1 MDRPLS
7 SAVDRVLAR
16 AGELAA
22 AADRPVKPVDLL
34 QALLDDEGHATE
46 LLREAGLTA
55 QTLADAVE
63 LHAVEAS
70 QRSLLRAAHQH
81 TPSGEETSSLQLLAA
96 IAEAAEEFAA
106 LFERHGLALEHLR
119 QLARGG
125 APPAAEPLPSDVQIA
140 PAVPAAVDDR
150 SATLRIID
158 AAANRAREGLRVL
171 EDHARFALNDA
182 HLTQRF
188 KQARHRLAEGVSG
201 LVGDEALRLRDTPRD
216 VGTELTARLEARRTS
231 DADVLRA
238 NARRVQEALRSLE
251 EYGKRIDPWQAERFE
266 RLRYECYTLEQALL
280 TTLHARERLRDVRL
294 CLLATDELCPRG
306 LGPVVQAALRAGCP
320 MVQLREKHVPDGRL
334 LERAR
339 LLREWTRAAGALF
352 IVNDRPDLAVLVDA
366 DGVHVGQEDL
376 PAAEVRRIV
385 GGRRLVGV
393 STHNVEQVRQ
403 AVLDGADYLGVGP
416 VFPSTTKTFDSL
428 AGLEFVRQAAAETAL
443 PWFAIGGVTLENL
456 PQLQSAGAR
465 RIAVTSAICSAD
477 DPAAATRWLLE
488 RLAAADVAE
497 PDAASAA
504 ALQSPGCC

>member
-1 MDRPLS
+1 VSTDRPIS
-7 SAVDRVLAR
+7 SAVSRVLAR

-46 LLREAGLTA
+46 LLREAGLTL
-55 QTLADAVE
+55 QTVAETPE
-63 LHAVEAS
+63 LHGVETS

-96 IAEAAEEFAA
+96 IAEAADEFAA
-106 LFERHGLALEHLR
+106 LFERHGLALERLR
-119 QLARGG
+119 QLARGDSG
-125 APPAAEPLPSDVQIA
+125 SAAPPLLADVQIA
-140 PAVPAAVDDR
+140 PAVPAVDDL
-150 SATLRIID
+150 SATFRILD

-188 KQARHRLAEGVSG
+188 KQARHRLAELVLG
-201 LVGDEALRLRDTPRD
+201 LVGDQALRHRDTPRD
-216 VGTELTARLEARRTS
+216 VGTELTARLEARRAS

-251 EYGKRIDPWQAERFE
+251 EFGKRIDPWQAERLE
-266 RLRYECYTLEQALL
+266 RLRYDCYTLEQALL
-280 TTLHARERLRDVRL
+280 TTLHARERLREVRL
-294 CLLATDELCPRG
+294 CLLATDAFCPRG
-306 LGPVVQAALRAGCP
+306 LGPVVRAALSAGCP
-320 MVQLREKHVPDGRL
+320 MVQLREKNVPDGRL

-339 LLREWTRAAGALF
+339 FLREWTRAAGALF

-376 PAAEVRRIV
+376 PAAEARRIV
-385 GGRRLVGV
+385 GSRRLVGV

-416 VFPSTTKTFDSL
+416 VFPSKTKAFDEL
-428 AGLEFVRQAAAETAL
+428 AGLEFVRQAAAETSL
-443 PWFAIGGVTLENL
+443 PWFALGGVTLDNL
-456 PQLQSAGAR
+456 PQVLAAGAR
-465 RIAVTSAICSAD
+465 RVAVTSALCQAD
-477 DPAAATRWLLE
+477 DPAAATRQFLE
-488 RLAAADVAE
+488 RLAVAEAAE
-497 PDAASAA
+497 PDVAAPAA
-504 ALQSPGCC
+504 VQSPG